1 MSAIIVAGNEII
13 PDTLTVTVDG
23 TEITAKDFQKVL
35 LNINQA
41 SATASVADGTDLMQK
56 MEIINKNAN
65 ACDVS
70 FTGKGGATVKNLKQN
85 QSMRLSWTGSYW
97 YVTFGGLLSGVANDG
112 TPFNYTT
119 EVTLDEAPVNTVYS
133 TTEQDTG
140 MTWIDGKKIY
150 RLTIKGTPS
159 KSVGTNR
166 DMWTLKTSVS
176 DIAAIIKGYGYYI
189 AYRNTTMRISVIPGA
204 SFSDD
209 SGRTPTEESIIAWYP
224 ATNEVGMSLETF
236 NGFFTS
242 VTEAAFT
249 VEYTKTTD

>member
-70 FTGKGGATVKNLKQN
+70 FTGEGGATVKNLKQN
-85 QSMRLSWTGSYW
+85 QSMRLSWTGSFW

-119 EVTLDEAPVNTVYS
+119 EVTLDEVPVNTIY
-133 TTEQDTG
+133 TTAEQDTG

-150 RLTIKGTPS
+150 RKSCSFTGLTTPANTRTS
-159 KSVGTNR
+159 FS
-166 DMWTLKTSVS
+166 LISVS
-176 DIAAIIKGYGYYI
+176 DVEYMIDCGGSCGHSLTVDPNPVARIPLNHYNSPYSLGLLYFSGTHLTFVFTDQSNNARTAVYGC
-189 AYRNTTMRISVIPGA
+189 
-204 SFSDD
+204 
-209 SGRTPTEESIIAWYP
+209 AWM
-224 ATNEVGMSLETF
+224 T
-236 NGFFTS
+236 
-242 VTEAAFT
+242 
-249 VEYTKTTD
+249 YTKTTD

>member
-1 MSAIIVAGNEII
+1 MSAIIIGGNEII

-70 FTGKGGATVKNLKQN
+70 FKGEGGATVKNLKQN

-119 EVTLDEAPVNTVYS
+119 EVTLDEVPVNTVYS

-140 MTWIDGKKIY
+140 MTWIDGKPIY
-150 RLTIKGTPS
+150 RKVYSWTTS
-159 KSVGTNR
+159 STSGTNTTQNLPANVNVVVNFYGFILADDYSR
-166 DMWTLKTSVS
+166 LPINCI
-176 DIAAIIKGYGYYI
+176 IAGASYGSAEILTGVGGNSSGPTIIFN
-189 AYRNTTMRISVIPGA
+189 RNTFARA
-204 SFSDD
+204 L
-209 SGRTPTEESIIAWYP
+209 GRPIW
-224 ATNEVGMSLETF
+224 
-236 NGFFTS
+236 
-242 VTEAAFT
+242 VTI
-249 VEYTKTTD
+249 EYTKTTD

>member
-70 FTGKGGATVKNLKQN
+70 FKGEGGATVKNLKQN
-85 QSMRLSWTGSYW
+85 QSMRLSWTGSFW

-119 EVTLDEAPVNTVYS
+119 EVTLDEVPVNTTYT

-150 RLTIKGTPS
+150 RKVITGNTGTLTYGTTAS
-159 KSVGTNR
+159 INL
-166 DMWTLKTSVS
+166 DS
-176 DIAAIIKGYGYYI
+176 DINYDTSRLIHVYGTVGYAFPLNWYYTANYSGNPSTYPVQSMWLDITSTYLRFIYNFTTSAYANAFSNKEI
-189 AYRNTTMRISVIPGA
+189 AVI
-204 SFSDD
+204 
-209 SGRTPTEESIIAWYP
+209 
-224 ATNEVGMSLETF
+224 
-236 NGFFTS
+236 
-242 VTEAAFT
+242 

>member
-70 FTGKGGATVKNLKQN
+70 FKGEGGATVKNLKQN

-119 EVTLDEAPVNTVYS
+119 EVTLDEAPLNTTYS
-133 TTEQDTG
+133 TTEVDTG
-140 MTWIDGKKIY
+140 MTWIDGKPIY
-150 RLTIKGTPS
+150 RL
-159 KSVGTNR
+159 
-166 DMWTLKTSVS
+166 
-176 DIAAIIKGYGYYI
+176 
-189 AYRNTTMRISVIPGA
+189 SVIDTVAKTKVA
-204 SFSDD
+204 SVILDVDTTLTVPIDKVVNITGLYSLDGQSIRSINGTQTNAGGTTVYISTWASYTFSTKVLKLSFD
-209 SGRTPTEESIIAWYP
+209 G
-224 ATNEVGMSLETF
+224 
-236 NGFFTS
+236 TS
-242 VTEAAFT
+242 AFT
-249 VEYTKTTD
+249 IDYIYVTIYYTKTTD